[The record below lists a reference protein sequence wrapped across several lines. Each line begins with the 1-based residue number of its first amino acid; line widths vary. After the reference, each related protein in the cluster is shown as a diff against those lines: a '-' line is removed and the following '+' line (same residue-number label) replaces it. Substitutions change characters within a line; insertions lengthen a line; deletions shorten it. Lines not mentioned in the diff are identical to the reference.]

1 MIQSQPSAVPLSA
14 PSISV
19 SSVDEQPLAAASNY
33 VWIVLGL
40 AVAAQ
45 TAGSV
50 VSQGIYTLV
59 PFWRSE
65 FQLSQATASLAVTFM
80 NGGQIISMIGLGRA
94 IDHFGERSVVSLTM
108 IGMGLTA
115 IGISICATAYP
126 IVLALLTLLG
136 MFYASVQPG
145 GTRAILRWFPPR
157 HRGLATGFRQAA
169 VPLGTTIAALVLP
182 AVALSSGWRTAVA
195 LQGAIGIFGGVLFW
209 AFYREDAEEIAVAR
223 KAAKLPMK
231 ALIRLLGEDPAF
243 WPVLFAGV
251 AMSAFQFT
259 FTASAISFM
268 AEHFEISLLTAA
280 SFFAVT
286 QIVGIPGRVLLPY
299 LADRLW
305 PGRRERSF
313 GWIMGMCTVATVAY
327 LLLPV
332 SSPHW
337 MIYSILAVIGLF
349 GVGWFPLYILQIAEI
364 APKSAIASTVSFAS
378 TLCMIA
384 MSLVPFIFGAVVDL
398 AGFQIAWGA
407 LILPV
412 AVLAVPLLRLKARQ
426 SA

>member
-1 MIQSQPSAVPLSA
+1 MIQSKPAAAPPSAL
-14 PSISV
+14 SISV
-19 SSVDEQPLAAASNY
+19 SPVEAQPLAAASNY
-33 VWIVLGL
+33 VWLVLGL

-65 FQLSQATASLAVTFM
+65 FQLSQASASLAVTFM

-94 IDHFGERSVVSLTM
+94 IDHYGERSVVSLTM
-108 IGMGLTA
+108 MGMGLTA
-115 IGISICATAYP
+115 IGISVCATGYP

-195 LQGAIGIFGGVLFW
+195 VQGAVGIAGGVLFW
-209 AFYREDAEEIAVAR
+209 AFYREDAGELAVAR
-223 KAAKLPMK
+223 KATKLPLK
-231 ALIRLLGEDPAF
+231 ALIRLLGKDPAF

-251 AMSAFQFT
+251 AMCAFQFT
-259 FTASAISFM
+259 FTAGAISFM

-313 GWIMGMCTVATVAY
+313 GWIMAMCTAATLAY
-327 LLLPV
+327 MLLPAG
-332 SSPHW
+332 SPHW
-337 MIYSILAVIGLF
+337 IICSVLGVIGLF
-349 GVGWFPLYILQIAEI
+349 GVGWFPLFILQIAEI

-384 MSLVPFIFGAVVDL
+384 MSLVPFIFGAVVDW
-398 AGFQIAWGA
+398 AGFQVAWA
-407 LILPV
+407 VLILPV
-412 AVLAVPLLRLKARQ
+412 AVLTVPLLRLKARQ
-426 SA
+426 ST